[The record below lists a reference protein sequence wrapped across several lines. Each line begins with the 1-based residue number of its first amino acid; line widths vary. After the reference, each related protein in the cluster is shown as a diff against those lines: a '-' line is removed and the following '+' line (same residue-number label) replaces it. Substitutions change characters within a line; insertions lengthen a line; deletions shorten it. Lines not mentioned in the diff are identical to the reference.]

1 MPAGVVKGS
10 ATSQADTAAAEDAAA
25 ASAEVG
31 PAVSEALA
39 AANEAASLGDQALQ
53 HSTAASSGHAMTDGS
68 HIADW
73 LHVAHPQQSAAAVQ
87 QLTAEQMSQAEGFGY
102 LLTTPNLP
110 AGLTYQQVRICM
122 CSHTSCFIIW
132 TGTVLHLNEQKRL
145 RLIVGKPMWAH
156 LLHWKADV
164 GRPVAW
170 ANRMH
175 SQELLVTS

>member
-1 MPAGVVKGS
+1 MPAGVVRGN
-10 ATSQADTAAAEDAAA
+10 ATSQADTAAAEDVAE

-53 HSTAASSGHAMTDGS
+53 QSTAASSGHAMTDGS

-110 AGLTYQQVRICM
+110 AGLSYQQVCTFM
-122 CSHTSCFIIW
+122 FLHTSCCIAL
-132 TGTVLHLNEQKRL
+132 TSTVLQLNEQKRL
-145 RLIVGKPMWAH
+145 SLTVGALMRAH
-156 LLHWKADV
+156 LLHGPIACILGSCW
-164 GRPVAW
+164 
-170 ANRMH
+170 
-175 SQELLVTS
+175 S